1 MKPKIFQGTVTAE
14 GIEITSLAIE
24 KGDTG
29 VKSCPIAISLQDE
42 LPEHFKIEVNRDFI
56 DVWDGCV
63 STFTNSDFVHEW
75 IDSFDTWFD
84 SEQTDDDPPPPKG
97 FRIKLESTKGE
108 DGKTIKTAK
117 GKHSKNQNWS

>member
-75 IDSFDTWFD
+75 IDRFDTWFD
-84 SEQTDDDPPPPKG
+84 SEQTDDDLPPPE
-97 FRIKLESTKGE
+97 FRIKLESIKDE
-108 DGKTIKTAK
+108 DGKTLRMAK
-117 GKHSKNQNWS
+117 GKYPRDENWS